1 MSDIRFC
8 FRAVRSAPA
17 RPRRS
22 RNIMTENLFSHPA
35 EAEYDTAAARDAVAN
50 TEPTPM
56 PVFSHRDQ

>member
-1 MSDIRFC
+1 
-8 FRAVRSAPA
+8 
-17 RPRRS
+17 
-22 RNIMTENLFSHPA
+22 MTENLFSHPA